1 MITPAHAKDKIIVP
15 LDVPDAAAALRMI
28 ERLGDAITFYKIGL
42 ELFSCGGPDAVQR
55 IKAAIQSANGDR
67 GRLFLDLKF
76 HDIPNTVAG
85 AVRSAT
91 TLGVD
96 MLTVHLS
103 GGGAMLRAAAAQ
115 TAGGTLLLGVS
126 VLTSIDEAT
135 LRETGVPDPVA
146 TQVRRLARLGYESG
160 LRGVVASPHEITML
174 RAEEFGASLT
184 IVTPGVRPAWAG
196 SDDQRRTLTPGEA
209 VRAGADYLVIGR
221 PITASDE
228 PRAAAQRIA
237 EEMAAAAAE

>member
-15 LDVPDAAAALRMI
+15 LDVPDEAAALRMI
-28 ERLGDAITFYKIGL
+28 EKLGDAVTFYKVGL
-42 ELFSCGGPDAVQR
+42 ELFSRGGPDAVRQ
-55 IKAAIQSANGDR
+55 IKAAIKTAGGNR

-85 AVRSAT
+85 AVRSAAA
-91 TLGVD
+91 LEAD

-115 TAGGTLLLGVS
+115 APGGTLLLGVS
-126 VLTSIDEAT
+126 VLTSIDEET

-146 TQVRRLARLGYESG
+146 TQVRRLARLGYACG
-160 LRGVVASPHEITML
+160 LRGVVASPHEIALL
-174 RAEEFGASLT
+174 RAEFGDALT
-184 IVTPGVRPAWAG
+184 LVTPGVRPAWAS
-196 SDDQRRTLTPGEA
+196 SDDQRRLMTPGEA

-221 PITASDE
+221 PITANGE
-228 PRAAAQRIA
+228 PRAAAQRVA
-237 EEMAAAAAE
+237 EEMAQAAAA